1 MRPLSAIATC
11 YLGRPR
17 IGKEKAEGL
26 CRPRLRLGCF
36 TSCASTLR
44 NVTSC
49 TTSGPAVRS
58 AVGPE
63 CTIEAIN
70 LEARKDDNRKKLAA
84 TRAAGR
90 RLFVYVDALNFLPW
104 VGVRDFDP
112 AGLAPSLPAEITDV
126 WAAAG
131 AGRPTQYSVWRGD
144 STGWRSLGSVVM
156 DDDG

>member
-1 MRPLSAIATC
+1 
-11 YLGRPR
+11 
-17 IGKEKAEGL
+17 
-26 CRPRLRLGCF
+26 
-36 TSCASTLR
+36 
-44 NVTSC
+44 VTSC